1 MSLFD
6 PLPLRGVTLLNR
18 IGVSPMCQYS
28 YEDGLANEWLFVHLG
43 SRAVGGAGLVMVE
56 ASAVLPEGRISPR
69 DLGIWSDEHAERL
82 SRAAH
87 FIASQKSVPAI
98 QLAHAGRKASTYAPG
113 LGDGFVSPKEG
124 GWDEV
129 YAPSAIPFSESYAK
143 PKELTKQQIAHV
155 VDAFAQAAKRAVAAG
170 FQLLEI
176 HAAHGYLLHEFLSP
190 LSNKRTD
197 EYGGS
202 LENRSRLLRETLT
215 AIRGVVPEKTPI
227 FVRVSATD
235 WTPGGLTVDEVVEV
249 ARALKALGADLIDC
263 SSGGNVAGAKIPMG
277 PGYQTPFAERIR
289 RDAQIP
295 TAAVGMITGAAQ
307 ADHIIRTG
315 QADMV
320 LLAREMLRDPYWPM
334 HAAAELGQIGHWP
347 VQYLRAAPAGSA
359 VR

>member
-1 MSLFD
+1 
-6 PLPLRGVTLLNR
+6 
-18 IGVSPMCQYS
+18 MCQYS

-56 ASAVLPEGRISPR
+56 ASAVVPEGRISPR

-82 SRAAH
+82 SRAAN

-113 LGDGFVSPKEG
+113 LGDGFVSPTEG
-124 GWDEV
+124 GWEEV
-129 YAPSAIPFSESYAK
+129 YAPSPIPFDAKYAK
-143 PKELTKQQIAHV
+143 PKELTTQGIRHV
-155 VDAFAQAAKRAVAAG
+155 IEAFAQAAKRSIAAG
-170 FQLLEI
+170 FQLIEI

-190 LSNKRTD
+190 VSNRRTD

-215 AIRGVVPEKTPI
+215 AVRGVIPDKTPLW
-227 FVRVSATD
+227 VRVSATD
-235 WTPGGLTVDEVVEV
+235 WVPEGLSLDEVVEV
-249 ARALKALGADLIDC
+249 VKDLKKLGADLIDC
-263 SSGGNVAGAKIPMG
+263 SSGGNVAGAKIPVG

-289 RDAQIP
+289 RDAGIP

-315 QADMV
+315 QADVV

-334 HAAAELGQIGHWP
+334 HAAAELGHTGHWP
-347 VQYLRAAPAGSA
+347 IQYLRAAPSGSA
-359 VR
+359 IR

>member
-1 MSLFD
+1 
-6 PLPLRGVTLLNR
+6 
-18 IGVSPMCQYS
+18 
-28 YEDGLANEWLFVHLG
+28 
-43 SRAVGGAGLVMVE
+43 
-56 ASAVLPEGRISPR
+56 
-69 DLGIWSDEHAERL
+69 
-82 SRAAH
+82 
-87 FIASQKSVPAI
+87 
-98 QLAHAGRKASTYAPG
+98 

-235 WTPGGLTVDEVVEV
+235 WTPGGLTVDEVVEI